1 MPTSKYHG
9 LPIDIFWTS
18 NGTIFGTPTTA
29 GEWRLNIQYESLTEV
44 GTYETILTVR
54 QKIYPKVL
62 RIPSI
67 IKTTAFRSFFLKL

>member
-54 QKIYPKVL
+54 QKNISKSSQNTFNN
-62 RIPSI
+62 INN
-67 IKTTAFRSFFLKL
+67 SFSVVFP